1 MIPKAIEIG
10 PLAVHLYGIIIALAI
25 FTGWLVAKKRAHLYQ
40 IPKALFD
47 DPILLVPLILAIVGA
62 RLYHVFDYW
71 DFYFHN
77 PLSAVNIQNG
87 GLGIWGGLFGAFIG
101 FLIVAKVKKLQFW
114 SVLDL
119 ASPALIL
126 GQAIGRFGNFVNQE
140 AFGPPTNL
148 PWGIFIRPENR
159 PAEFASSTHF
169 HPTFFYEAILDAIF
183 FVILIYLSKPS
194 TVNRQQTTTKPGQTF
209 ALYLI
214 LYSIGRFIVEF
225 WRIDT
230 ATIENFKVA
239 HVLSIIAF
247 ILGIV
252 LLAINKKEALPR

>member
-10 PLAVHLYGIIIALAI
+10 PLPIHLYGIIIALAI
-25 FTGWLVAKKRAHLYQ
+25 FIGWLVAKKRAHLYQ

-47 DPILLVPLILAIVGA
+47 DPILLVPLVFSIAGA
-62 RLYHVFDYW
+62 RFYHVIDYW
-71 DFYFHN
+71 DVYIAN
-77 PLSAVNIQNG
+77 PFSIIYIQNG
-87 GLGIWGGLFGAFIG
+87 GLGIWGGLFGVFIG
-101 FLIVAKVKKLQFW
+101 FWIVAKVKKLQFW

-119 ASPALIL
+119 ASPSLIL

-140 AFGPPTNL
+140 AFGPPTDL
-148 PWGIFIRPENR
+148 PWGIFISTENR
-159 PAEFASSTHF
+159 PSQYLAFTQF

-194 TVNRQQTTTKPGQTF
+194 TVNRQQTTAKPGQTF

-214 LYSIGRFIVEF
+214 LYSTGRFIVEF

-230 ATIENFKVA
+230 ATIGNLKVA
-239 HVLSIIAF
+239 QILAALSIAAGLV
-247 ILGIV
+247 IL
-252 LLAINKKEALPR
+252 KKTGVDRL